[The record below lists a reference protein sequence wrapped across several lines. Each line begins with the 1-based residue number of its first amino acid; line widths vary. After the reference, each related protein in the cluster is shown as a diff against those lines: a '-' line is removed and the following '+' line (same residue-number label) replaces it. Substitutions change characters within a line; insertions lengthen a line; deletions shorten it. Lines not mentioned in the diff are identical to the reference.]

1 MPLDAA
7 SQSILP
13 LSSNKDRLKAA
24 LVMASVACAGIA
36 ALHLQSQSPA
46 KMSPQE
52 AHAQQVIS
60 DACSP
65 AGPYAASYQSKGL
78 DTTLASSMLLKNPQ
92 LTQKICADINGALSV
107 AHQRGL
113 KVSNAPLQ
121 ALAASLGLD
130 AHTTQTMM
138 AKQAPVDLPSP
149 QMVPAADVQEVQ
161 SAPAPSMEPNL

>member
-7 SQSILP
+7 SQTLFP
-13 LSSNKDRLKAA
+13 LSNKDRLKAA
-24 LVMASVACAGIA
+24 LVMATVACAGIA
-36 ALHLQSQSPA
+36 ALHLQSQSNMKP
-46 KMSPQE
+46 SVQD

-65 AGPYAASYQSKGL
+65 AGPYAASYQGKGL
-78 DTTLASSMLLKNPQ
+78 DTALASSMLLKKPH

-113 KVSNAPLQ
+113 HVNNAPLQ

-149 QMVPAADVQEVQ
+149 QMVPATELQEAP

>member
-24 LVMASVACAGIA
+24 LVMATVACAGIA
-36 ALHLQSQSPA
+36 ALHLQSPS
-46 KMSPQE
+46 KTNPQDD
-52 AHAQQVIS
+52 HAQRVIS

-65 AGPYAASYQSKGL
+65 AGPYASSYQSKGL
-78 DTTLASSMLLKNPQ
+78 DTALASSMLLKNPH

-107 AHQRGL
+107 AHRGAK
-113 KVSNAPLQ
+113 KVDNSPLQ
-121 ALAASLGLD
+121 TLAASLGLD
-130 AHTTQTMM
+130 EQTTRTMM
-138 AKQAPVDLPSP
+138 ATQAPSTGLPSP
-149 QMVPAADVQEVQ
+149 HMVPATQVQEVQ

>member
-7 SQSILP
+7 SQTLLP
-13 LSSNKDRLKAA
+13 LSNKDRLKAA
-24 LVMASVACAGIA
+24 LVMATVACMGLA
-36 ALHLQSQSPA
+36 ALHLQSQSPSKPSA
-46 KMSPQE
+46 QA
-52 AHAQQVIS
+52 AHAEQVIS

-65 AGPYAASYQSKGL
+65 AGPYASSYQSKGL
-78 DTTLASSMLLKNPQ
+78 DTALASSMLLKNPH

-121 ALAASLGLD
+121 ALADSLGLD

-138 AKQAPVDLPSP
+138 AKQTPSIDLPSP
-149 QMVPAADVQEVQ
+149 QMVPATQVQEVQ